1 MKIVSVDIIDV
12 KNPLQSA
19 VAKWRPVVVRINTDE
34 GISGFGEVGM
44 AYGVGASA
52 GFGMAK
58 DLSRLLIGEDPMR
71 TEYIWDKMQKKTFW
85 GQGGGTVVSAGM
97 SAIDIALWDIK
108 GKMANMPVYDLF
120 GGKMRAGVPVYR
132 HVDGADVDEICENI
146 EKYRSIGVRHIR
158 CQCGGYGGGGFGPA
172 PEWAAKGAEPGV
184 YLDSKKYMRD
194 TLKLFDGIRAKE
206 GFDIN
211 LVHDVHER
219 IHPTEAVTF
228 VKEMEPY
235 KLFFMED
242 VVPLE
247 QVEWLDKIK
256 QTSVTPLSQGEL
268 FNNPAEYKKLVQN
281 RSIDYMRVHLSQ
293 VGGITP
299 ARKLQMFCEQYGVRI
314 CWHGPGDM
322 SPLAHAANIHIDLAA
337 QNLGLQEWSGIEP
350 PNFVIQK
357 LKDNHGALL
366 EVFPGMPEYGGDG
379 FVYANDKPGLG
390 VDLDEKEAAKYP
402 CENTVTTWTQTRNR
416 DGSLQTP

>member
-1 MKIVSVDIIDV
+1 MNPVIRDV
-12 KNPLQSA
+12 KVICTAPEGINL
-19 VAKWRPVVVRINTDE
+19 VVVKVETSE
-34 GISGFGEVGM
+34 PGLFGLGCATF
-44 AYGVGASA
+44 AYRHLAVQHLIETYL
-52 GFGMAK
+52 K
-58 DLSRLLIGEDPMR
+58 PLLIGRDVSRISELWQLMHQNAYWR
-71 TEYIWDKMQKKTFW
+71 T
-85 GQGGGTVVSAGM
+85 GPVVNN
-97 SAIDIALWDIK
+97 AISGVDMALWDIK

-120 GGKMRAGVPVYR
+120 GGKVREGVPVYR
-132 HVDGADVDEICENI
+132 HVDGANVSEICDNI
-146 EKYRSIGVRHIR
+146 DMYRSIGVRHLR
-158 CQCGGYGGGGFGPA
+158 CQCGGYGGGGYGEAPA
-172 PEWAAKGAEPGV
+172 WAAKGALPGV
-184 YLDSKKYMRD
+184 YLDSKEYMRN
-194 TLKLFDGIRAKE
+194 TVKLFEGIRARE
-206 GFDIN
+206 GYEVD

-219 IHPTEAVTF
+219 IHPTEAVSF
-228 VKEMEPY
+228 VKEMEPL

-247 QVEWLDKIK
+247 QIEWLDKIK
-256 QTSVTPLSQGEL
+256 QTSTTPLAQGEL
-268 FNNPAEYKKLVQN
+268 FNNPAEYRHAVTN

-299 ARKLQMFCEQYGVRI
+299 ARKLQQFCEQYGVRI

-357 LKDNHGALL
+357 LSGPKGALL
-366 EVFPGMPEYGGDG
+366 DVFPGMPEYGGDG

-390 VDLDEKEAAKYP
+390 VELNEKEAAKYP
-402 CENTVTTWTQTRNR
+402 CENTMTTWTQTRNR